1 MMAPNNIA
9 STTEAVLGSTRISIT
24 PDKSSTS
31 SSKHDKNS
39 KNLRPTSSN
48 GDVILLESPDLVL
61 DSNSRFNCSTIKTYL
76 ECSGPWRFLFS
87 NRRQVKWFS
96 YYIHYSFSYAKIIFN
111 IFLWIHHETFDI
123 SFRTSLM
130 EHLTCLFLLIAL
142 CLFVAF
148 IVWFVIVFL
157 HDASYPP
164 KYR

>member
-9 STTEAVLGSTRISIT
+9 STNEAALGSTRTSIT

-31 SSKHDKNS
+31 SSKHDRS
-39 KNLRPTSSN
+39 TRNLRPTSSN

-87 NRRQVKWFS
+87 NSRQVKWFW
-96 YYIHYSFSYAKIIFN
+96 YKIYYSFSYYST
-111 IFLWIHHETFDI
+111 IFLRIHHEIFDI
-123 SFRTSLM
+123 LFRTSLL

>member
-96 YYIHYSFSYAKIIFN
+96 YYIHYSFSYNFKYVSWYGVLLKTRDF
-111 IFLWIHHETFDI
+111 FLKPI
-123 SFRTSLM
+123 SFELQRND
-130 EHLTCLFLLIAL
+130 I
-142 CLFVAF
+142 
-148 IVWFVIVFL
+148 W
-157 HDASYPP
+157 
-164 KYR
+164 